1 MKNQDREYFEWMY
14 LLTEARQLGLSD
26 AEIRSFIKDISKL
39 NAERKAAEKKKN
51 HLKLV
56 FTK

>member
-1 MKNQDREYFEWMY
+1 MKNQDYYEWMY

-26 AEIRSFIKDISKL
+26 AEIRSFLKDMSKL